1 MKSNT
6 PCLRPPFIASWLIDL
21 FTSGSHE
28 DAISGDLLEEFS
40 DLASKSGL
48 AYARRWYWRQS
59 IKTVGNLMGT
69 GLRTAPWLIA
79 STVIGGY
86 LMLQLALGFAL
97 PEWLIDAVIELRWHH
112 VVPYYTQREM
122 DAYMFWFGT
131 AVMIGYLLVPLFV
144 GCIVATVA
152 KAREMIATLTL
163 SVSLFARTVVAWFNL
178 ARHQPEL
185 PRLPIMALVVIVLI
199 PIAGVMVREV
209 RRLAR
214 GRRSNC
220 VVPPD

>member
-1 MKSNT
+1 
-6 PCLRPPFIASWLIDL
+6 LIASWLIGL
-21 FTSGSHE
+21 FTSGAHE

-48 AYARRWYWRQS
+48 PYARRWYWRQS

-97 PEWLIDAVIELRWHH
+97 PELLIDAVIELRWHH

-152 KAREMIATLTL
+152 KAREIIATVTL
-163 SVSLFARTVVAWFNL
+163 SVFLFARTVVAWFNL
-178 ARHQPEL
+178 ARHRPEL
-185 PRLPIMALVVIVLI
+185 PQLPIMALVGILLVLI
-199 PIAGVMVREV
+199 GGVMVREV
-209 RRLAR
+209 RRVAR
-214 GRRSNC
+214 GRRSNLAA
-220 VVPPD
+220 P

>member
-1 MKSNT
+1 MKSNM
-6 PCLRPPFIASWLIDL
+6 PCLRPPFIASWLIGL

-28 DAISGDLLEEFS
+28 EAILGDLLEEFS

-48 AYARRWYWRQS
+48 RYARRWYWRQT

-97 PEWLIDAVIELRWHH
+97 PEWLIDAVLELRWHH
-112 VVPYYTQREM
+112 VIPYYTHREM

-131 AVMIGYLLVPLFV
+131 AVMIGNLLVPLFV

-152 KAREMIATLTL
+152 KARETIATLTL
-163 SVSLFARTVVAWFNL
+163 SVSLFARIVVAWVSL
-178 ARHQPEL
+178 ARHWSEL
-185 PRLPIMALVVIVLI
+185 PRLPIMALVVIILVLI
-199 PIAGVMVREV
+199 GGVMVREV
-209 RRLAR
+209 RRVAR
-214 GRRSNC
+214 GRRSNMS
-220 VVPPD
+220 PLPD

>member
-1 MKSNT
+1 M
-6 PCLRPPFIASWLIDL
+6 
-21 FTSGSHE
+21 
-28 DAISGDLLEEFS
+28 
-40 DLASKSGL
+40 
-48 AYARRWYWRQS
+48 
-59 IKTVGNLMGT
+59 
-69 GLRTAPWLIA
+69 
-79 STVIGGY
+79 
-86 LMLQLALGFAL
+86 QLALGFAL

-178 ARHQPEL
+178 ARHRPEL
-185 PRLPIMALVVIVLI
+185 PRLPIMTLVVIILI

>member
-1 MKSNT
+1 MMSNT
-6 PCLRPPFIASWLIDL
+6 PCLRPPFIASRLIGL

-59 IKTVGNLMGT
+59 IKTVGNLMAT

-79 STVIGGY
+79 STVIGGH
-86 LMLQLALGFAL
+86 LLWAFGFSL
-97 PEWLIDAVIELRWHH
+97 PGWLIDAAIELRWHH

-122 DAYMFWFGT
+122 NAYMFWFGT

-152 KAREMIATLTL
+152 KAR
-163 SVSLFARTVVAWFNL
+163 
-178 ARHQPEL
+178 
-185 PRLPIMALVVIVLI
+185 
-199 PIAGVMVREV
+199 
-209 RRLAR
+209 
-214 GRRSNC
+214 
-220 VVPPD
+220 

>member
-1 MKSNT
+1 MRSNT
-6 PCLRPPFIASWLIDL
+6 PCFQPPLIASWLIGL

-48 AYARRWYWRQS
+48 RYARRWYWRQS
-59 IKTVGNLMGT
+59 VKTVGNVMGT

-79 STVIGGY
+79 GTVIGGY

-97 PEWLIDAVIELRWHH
+97 PEWLIGAVIELRWHH
-112 VVPYYTQREM
+112 VVPYYTQRQM

-131 AVMIGYLLVPLFV
+131 TVMIGDLLVPLFV

-178 ARHQPEL
+178 ARQRPEL
-185 PRLPIMALVVIVLI
+185 PRLPSMALVVIILI
-199 PIAGVMVREV
+199 PMGGVMVREV

-214 GRRSNC
+214 GRRSN
-220 VVPPD
+220 VWPLPD